1 MQRMWIPRIAGPAR
15 RLVGVAALVGLL
27 LSGLVLTTG
36 PRAAGAPELKTDEQ
50 KTLYALGI
58 AISRNLV
65 TFGLSEAELEIVKT
79 GLTDGALQKE
89 PKVDLQA
96 YGPKIQEL
104 QQTRAAATAATE
116 KKASQAFLAKAAAEA
131 GATKTASGLVMVTIK
146 AGTGPTPKP
155 SDTVKVHYHGTLTD
169 GTVFDSSVQRGQ
181 AATFQLSGIIPCW
194 KEGLQLM
201 KVGGKSRLVCPP
213 ELAYGDRG
221 APPRIKP
228 GSTLVFEV
236 ELLEIAK

>member
-1 MQRMWIPRIAGPAR
+1 MWIPRIAGPAR

-65 TFGLSEAELEIVKT
+65 TFGLSEAELEIVKA

-181 AATFQLSGIIPCW
+181 PATFQLNGIIPCW

-228 GSTLVFEV
+228 GATLVFEV